1 MRTYNGVFI
10 FQVGDDKLTV
20 GKEIVKAEFKNSGI
34 NIVKED
40 DMGTRD
46 LAYAVEKQTK
56 GHYISYDLE
65 ADPEVLSQFEKT
77 IKLKPEILKFV
88 FFKKDK

>member
-20 GKEIVKAEFKNSGI
+20 GKEIVKTEFKNSGI

-46 LAYAVEKQTK
+46 LAYEVKKQTK

-65 ADPEVLSQFEKT
+65 ANPEVISQFEKT
-77 IKLKPEILKFV
+77 IRLKPEILKFI